1 MRRELYDQLQA
12 ELEAWHPSQTDQQDG
27 YEYERSFVELWQ
39 RLGQDVLQE
48 SMGELPK
55 SRNQKKRLRR
65 VLAGSTVPNPTS

>member
-1 MRRELYDQLQA
+1 MRHELYDQLQA
-12 ELEAWHPSQTDQQDG
+12 ELEAWHAQQHHQQDG

-55 SRNQKKRLRR
+55 SRNKKKD
-65 VLAGSTVPNPTS
+65 